1 MTATKSQVG
10 AALAAAAFAVTLGAT
25 GLAEAQQPPPVQ
37 GGVQGG
43 VGTQGGGVQGG
54 GTWNPPGPPYYGP
67 QPGYPQQQGACPPG
81 QWCAPAPGQPQPGG
95 PGYGPPKKKKSTY
108 LEIGYLYGT
117 SILWGI
123 GTGVWLDVEAEI
135 ENPGIAI
142 IMPAIFGAVAPVG
155 VFIADYVMDGMPR
168 GLPASIATGLWL
180 GGGLGF
186 GVWAVHDLNM
196 RGSGQWGFAG
206 LGRST
211 FVGSVVGGAGGV
223 LVGALMEPS
232 PKTSMSVLSATTMG
246 TLVGGAFGGAASSGS
261 LTNNADG
268 AIMVGGLIGYGVG
281 LLGSAGMSFAY
292 VPSWEQIGFGW
303 AGFAI
308 GAAATTPVYFIYLG
322 VDADPRTGLIAQGI
336 GGLIGAGVGVALAD
350 ADSGDALISDIPV
363 DRPTLLSVAPV
374 PMGENGYGFSAQGL
388 W

>member
-1 MTATKSQVG
+1 MSPLKY
-10 AALAAAAFAVTLGAT
+10 LAAAATLAVTIASAD
-25 GLAEAQQPPPVQ
+25 LAEAQVQ

-43 VGTQGGGVQGG
+43 VGPGGMQGGVQGG
-54 GTWNPPGPPYYGP
+54 GTFNPPPGPYYGP
-67 QPGYPQQQGACPPG
+67 QPGMCPPG
-81 QWCAPAPGQPQPGG
+81 QWCPPGPAYPPP
-95 PGYGPPKKKKSTY
+95 PPKKKKSTY

-117 SILWGI
+117 AAVWGI
-123 GTGVWLDVEAEI
+123 GTGIWLDVEAEV

-186 GVWAVHDLNM
+186 GIWAVHDLNM

-206 LGRST
+206 LGRAT
-211 FVGSVVGGAGGV
+211 FVGSVAGGAGGI

-232 PKTSMSVLSATTMG
+232 PKTSMAVLSATTMG
-246 TLVGGAFGGAASSGS
+246 TLVGGAFGGAASQGS

-268 AIMVGGLIGYGVG
+268 SIMIGGLVGYGVG
-281 LLGSAGMSFAY
+281 LIGSGAMSLAY

-303 AGFAI
+303 AGFAV
-308 GAAATTPVYFIYLG
+308 GAAATTPIYFIYLG

-350 ADSGDALISDIPV
+350 PDRGDPLISDIPI

-374 PMGENGYGFSAQGL
+374 PMGEKGYGFSAQGL